1 MDGYY
6 PSHHQQSCRSRRDIQ
21 RSGERKE
28 TRRSL
33 GVPVWTSLLRFTTG
47 LCLIVWLTATGCHTT
62 KVSHEAKM
70 GPVYDRPFPLGQ
82 VTDAHWETMQT
93 NAEAADFIFYDH
105 EFVGQTA
112 ELTPLGRKHLLSVA
126 LRLEHVP
133 FPIVVEESPRGE
145 NPQLDESRR
154 QTIVNQLAQLGL
166 DRQMIE
172 ARTVVAPAFSEGL
185 SAIEGEAAYY
195 RTLMDGNYGAG
206 SYGGLGR
213 GFGGWRR

>member
-1 MDGYY
+1 MDGYQRLRHRGLSGSL
-6 PSHHQQSCRSRRDIQ
+6 PSMDAAGLASLSARPTWLSRGR
-21 RSGERKE
+21 
-28 TRRSL
+28 
-33 GVPVWTSLLRFTTG
+33 WATG
-47 LCLIVWLTATGCHTT
+47 LTLAIALVVTGCHTP

-105 EFVGQTA
+105 EFVGETA

-154 QTIVNQLAQLGL
+154 QTIINQLAQLGL
-166 DRQMIE
+166 DRTMVE
-172 ARTVVAPAFSEGL
+172 ARTVVAPAFTEGL

-195 RTLMDGNYGAG
+195 RTLMDGNYGVG
-206 SYGGLGR
+206 SYGSLGR

>member
-1 MDGYY
+1 MKTARTVSGPRR
-6 PSHHQQSCRSRRDIQ
+6 PSLVRWVAGLALI
-21 RSGERKE
+21 
-28 TRRSL
+28 L
-33 GVPVWTSLLRFTTG
+33 GLAT
-47 LCLIVWLTATGCHTT
+47 TGCHTP
-62 KVSHEAKM
+62 KISHEAKM

-93 NAEAADFIFYDH
+93 NAEAADFIFFDH

-133 FPIVVEESPRGE
+133 FPIVIEESPRGE
-145 NPQLDESRR
+145 NPQLDEKRR
-154 QTIVNQLAQLGL
+154 QTIVNQLTQLGL

-172 ARTVVAPAFSEGL
+172 ARTVVAPAFTEGL

-195 RTLMDGNYGAG
+195 RTLIDGNYGNG

>member
-1 MDGYY
+1 MNR
-6 PSHHQQSCRSRRDIQ
+6 HKRILQ
-21 RSGERKE
+21 
-28 TRRSL
+28 
-33 GVPVWTSLLRFTTG
+33 TG
-47 LCLIVWLTATGCHTT
+47 LTNGTRGQRISESTPPKEHRGWRCFAAIPWGLLSVVLLVGCHTP

-112 ELTPLGRKHLLSVA
+112 DLTPLGRKHLLSVA

-133 FPIVVEESPRGE
+133 FPVVVEESPRGE
-145 NPQLDESRR
+145 NPQLDEARR
-154 QTIVNQLAQLGL
+154 QTIVNQLVQLGL
-166 DRQMIE
+166 NREMVE
-172 ARTVVAPAFSEGL
+172 ARVVVAPAFTEGL

-195 RTLMDGNYGAG
+195 STLLDSQYGTG
-206 SYGGLGR
+206 FRGMNR
-213 GFGGWRR
+213 GFSGWRR

>member
-1 MDGYY
+1 MK
-6 PSHHQQSCRSRRDIQ
+6 P
-21 RSGERKE
+21 
-28 TRRSL
+28 
-33 GVPVWTSLLRFTTG
+33 VPTVARPARVSFLNIVTG
-47 LCLIVWLTATGCHTT
+47 LALVLGLIAPGCHTT

-93 NAEAADFIFYDH
+93 NAEAADFIFFDH

-145 NPQLDESRR
+145 NPQLDENRR
-154 QTIVNQLAQLGL
+154 QAIVNQLAQLGL

-172 ARTVVAPAFSEGL
+172 ARTVVAPAFTEGL

-195 RTLMDGNYGAG
+195 RTLTDGNYGGGA
-206 SYGGLGR
+206 YGGLGR